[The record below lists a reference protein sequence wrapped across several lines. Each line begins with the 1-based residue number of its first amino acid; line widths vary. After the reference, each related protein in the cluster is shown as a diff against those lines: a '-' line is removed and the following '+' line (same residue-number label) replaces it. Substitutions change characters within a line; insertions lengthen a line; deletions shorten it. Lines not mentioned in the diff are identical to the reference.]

1 MHMFVVE
8 KACLSKCMG
17 EVGMKKEWL
26 YRRVLSGCYIS
37 NWEFWDDPQPLRLT
51 NYPWLDD
58 WNWKQLMPGG
68 WKRKL
73 ISFILPPHLFRAGGK
88 RDQKKKKDQHQM
100 NIIFH
105 LFAKLYVDIG
115 IENISKY
122 KNEQPLHTKL
132 MLTTD

>member
-1 MHMFVVE
+1 
-8 KACLSKCMG
+8 
-17 EVGMKKEWL
+17 
-26 YRRVLSGCYIS
+26 
-37 NWEFWDDPQPLRLT
+37 
-51 NYPWLDD
+51 
-58 WNWKQLMPGG
+58 
-68 WKRKL
+68 
-73 ISFILPPHLFRAGGK
+73 
-88 RDQKKKKDQHQM
+88 M